1 MDFCLF
7 LLCLARFLL
16 SFALM
21 NESNLCTIMKKL
33 YLLPTIYRAFSTVN
47 CKLQSGTP
55 PTAYCLLLTAYC
67 LLLTTYYAQAQRE
80 VQYSQYLV
88 NPLSINPAVTG
99 MRENFHFNA
108 VLRRQVIMGVQ
119 SLPITQSFAMDG
131 SVGKGKVGLGLQG
144 LNDRVAFNTAVFGS
158 ISYIHKISDFQKISV
173 GALGGINVLPARDI
187 LNTGGRINKA
197 LASVGV
203 GVYYQDETFFGGI
216 SMPEILKQ
224 QYGYNNTSGLLNY
237 QRPIFIQAGLTTD
250 LNEDTKVIPSILLT
264 KPENGKIR
272 ADLNALLHYKSRFMA
287 GVSVRLGTTTYWQGL
302 LAYDFSKN
310 IRIGYT
316 YNSRRVEDFNG
327 QTSTIPGVGKGIHEI
342 VFTLQPNPRSE

>member
-1 MDFCLF
+1 
-7 LLCLARFLL
+7 
-16 SFALM
+16 
-21 NESNLCTIMKKL
+21 MKKAIQQFI
-33 YLLPTIYRAFSTVN
+33 YSLPSACFKHSIAHSILF
-47 CKLQSGTP
+47 
-55 PTAYCLLLTAYC
+55 TACCLLFASYKT
-67 LLLTTYYAQAQRE
+67 QAQRE

-108 VLRRQVIMGVQ
+108 ILRRQVIPGVQ

-131 SVGKGKVGLGLQG
+131 SVANGKVGLGLQG

-158 ISYIHKISDFQKISV
+158 ISYIFKISDYQKLSI
-173 GALGGINVLPARDI
+173 GALGGINVLPSRNI
-187 LNTGGRINKA
+187 ITTGGSINKA
-197 LASVGV
+197 LASAGV
-203 GVYYQDETFFGGI
+203 GIYYQDETFFGGV
-216 SMPEILKQ
+216 SMPEVLKQ

-237 QRPIFIQAGLTTD
+237 QRPIFVQLGLKTD
-250 LNEDTKVIPSILLT
+250 LTEDIKLTPSILLT
-264 KPENGKIR
+264 KPETGKIR
-272 ADLNALLHYKSRFMA
+272 MDVNALLNYKTRFMVGA
-287 GVSVRLGTTTYWQGL
+287 SIRFGTTTYWQGL

-327 QTSTIPGVGKGIHEI
+327 QTSTISGVGKGIHEI